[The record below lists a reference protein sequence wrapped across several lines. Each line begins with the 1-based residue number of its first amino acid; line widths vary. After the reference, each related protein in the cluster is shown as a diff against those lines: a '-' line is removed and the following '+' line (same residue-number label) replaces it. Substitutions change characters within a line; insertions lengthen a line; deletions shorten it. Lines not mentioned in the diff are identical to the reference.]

1 LINEE
6 KEIKLI
12 LGSSIKNNKKEDK
25 EEENQ

>member
-6 KEIKLI
+6 KEIKVI